1 MSTSFCSVNQG
12 YIAPTVSFT
21 YDKDGNRKYA
31 TDSERKRF
39 IRAARAHPSAT
50 VRTFCLTLVF
60 TGARLSEVLELTPRR
75 IDSEAGV
82 VVIRCLKKHKKKQK
96 EGEPPPPPPPPVYRV
111 VPLPKTLLQ
120 ELYAVH
126 AVTAAQE
133 DPERIDERLW
143 PWCRATGWKRV
154 KEVMK
159 AARIAGIQGSPK
171 GLRHGFAVGA
181 LVSGVPETNI
191 MRWLG
196 HSRLETTMIYTN
208 AVGAEAQIIA
218 RRMWK
223 SLLGSDLK
231 A

>member
-1 MSTSFCSVNQG
+1 MSTSFCSLNQG

-39 IRAARAHPSAT
+39 IRAAKAQPAAT
-50 VRTFCLTLVF
+50 VRTFCLTLAF

-82 VVIRCLKKHKKKQK
+82 VVIRCLKKHLS
-96 EGEPPPPPPPPVYRV
+96 PAAPPVFRV

-120 ELYAVH
+120 EINAVH
-126 AVTAAQE
+126 AVNAARH
-133 DPERIDERLW
+133 DPERLDDRLW

-154 KEVMK
+154 KEVMR
-159 AARIAGIQGSPK
+159 AAHIAGVHASPK

-181 LVSGVPETNI
+181 LVAGVPETTV

-196 HSRLETTMIYTN
+196 HARLETTMIYTN

-223 SLLGSDLK
+223 SLLGTELR